1 MISNFRKLLKIN
13 SVDIAECGSQFF
25 DEDYLDAGCNYFHHC
40 YVTLPG

>member
-25 DEDYLDAGCNYFHHC
+25 YEDYFEGASGNYLFSRSVC
-40 YVTLPG
+40 